1 MPGPLHGVRIL
12 ELTSVVL
19 GPWAC
24 QILGDLGA
32 DVIKIE
38 PAGGDSNRQLGPR
51 VNEGMAALYLTC
63 NRNKRSVVLDLKSPA
78 GKEAL
83 LRLAET
89 ADVLV
94 HNYRPKSMERL
105 GLDYEAMKARNPK
118 IVFCGTYGYS
128 KKGPYADRA
137 AYDDSIQS
145 ASGIAML
152 ATKMGEEPRYL
163 PTIIADKTTGLAVVY
178 SVMAAL
184 FHRERSGIGQEIEVP
199 MYETL
204 ISYVMAEHLFGYAFD
219 PPRGEMGYTRLLSKH
234 RRPYKTKDGYI
245 AILPYLNDHW
255 RTFCEAAGRP
265 DLVSDPRFVT
275 LGERLKN
282 IDAVYSETGALVAL
296 RTTAEWFQVLEK
308 TNVPVMLVNSLED
321 LITDEHLLATGFWKE
336 IDHPTEGRLRLPGV
350 PVTFSETPGDIRRH
364 PPRLGEHSI
373 EVLAEAGYDKEH
385 IASMVAS
392 GVTLDGR

>member
-51 VNEGMAALYLTC
+51 AHDGMAALYLTC
-63 NRNKRSVVLDLKSPA
+63 NRNKRSVVLNLKNPA

-83 LRLAET
+83 LKLAET

-94 HNYRPKSMERL
+94 HNYRPASMERL

-118 IVFCGTYGYS
+118 IIFCGTYGYS

-137 AYDDSIQS
+137 AYDDSIQA

-152 ATKMGEEPRYL
+152 STRMGEEPRYL

-204 ISYVMAEHLFGYAFD
+204 ISYVMAEHLFGHAFD

-255 RTFCEAAGRP
+255 KTFCEAAGRP
-265 DLVSDPRFVT
+265 DLVTDPRFVT
-275 LGERLKN
+275 LGERLQN
-282 IDAVYSETGALVAL
+282 IDAVYSETGALVAM
-296 RTTAEWFQVLEK
+296 RTTDEWFKVLEK
-308 TNVPVMLVNSLED
+308 TNVPVMLVNSIED

-350 PVTFSETPGDIRRH
+350 PVTFSETPGDIRRP

-373 EVLAEAGYDKEH
+373 EVLSEAGYDNDH
-385 IASMVAS
+385 IAAMVAA
-392 GVTLDGR
+392 GATFDGR